1 MKITKQP
8 LMWQV
13 GLILFAGIIAIS
25 TSAIFIR
32 LAINSAKVS
41 GIGFSLFLSASRLTI
56 ASLLLIPAW
65 RNFHSIK
72 LTRGALRYGA
82 GAGICLALHFATW
95 ITSLSFTSIT
105 ASTTLVATNPIW
117 VALLS
122 WFWYKEKLTKVTVLG
137 ITIAFIG
144 GVLIAMGNPE
154 TVSIVNKPLLG
165 NFLAIVGAF
174 MGSLYLLF
182 GKEAQRR
189 GLGIGSYVAVAYSAG
204 ALVLLPLPLVF
215 GINYFSYP
223 DSVYFYV
230 LLTAILPQMVGHTSF
245 NWAMRSLSPTLVTLA
260 ILCEPVGASLFG
272 YFIFDEVPGL
282 HVIVGAIVLL
292 SGVAIAIVGSRT
304 ENIN

>member
-1 MKITKQP
+1 MKISKQP

-32 LAINSAKVS
+32 LAITSAQVS
-41 GIGFSLFLSASRLTI
+41 GVGFSLFLSASRLTL

-65 RNFHSIK
+65 RNFHSIP
-72 LTRGALRYGA
+72 LTPGALRYGVA
-82 GAGICLALHFATW
+82 AGICLALHFATW

-122 WFWYKEKLTKVTVLG
+122 WFWYKEKLTRITVLG
-137 ITIAFIG
+137 ISIAFIG
-144 GVLIAMGNPE
+144 GVLIALGNQE
-154 TVSIVNKPLLG
+154 TVNVVKNPLLG
-165 NFLAIVGAF
+165 NLLALVGAF

-189 GLGIGSYVAVAYSAG
+189 GLGIGSYVAVAYSTG

-215 GINYFSYP
+215 GVNYFGYP
-223 DSVYFYV
+223 NLVYFYV

-245 NWAMRSLSPTLVTLA
+245 NWAMRYLSPTLVTLT
-260 ILCEPVGASLFG
+260 ILCEPVGASFLG
-272 YFIFDEVPGL
+272 YLIFHEIPGV

-292 SGVAIAIVGSRT
+292 SGVAIAIIGTQT
-304 ENIN
+304 ENID